1 MLEIILISYSR
12 INDFLKKKYFT
23 QTTCRDRRNID
34 LFTLVSLHDYFLQ
47 LQLQSGY
54 LATSANKHLTKNYI
68 YTRAQQSHKV

>member
-12 INDFLKKKYFT
+12 INDFLKKKNFT
-23 QTTCRDRRNID
+23 QTTCRGRINID

-54 LATSANKHLTKNYI
+54 LATSASKHIT
-68 YTRAQQSHKV
+68 